1 MKKLKLQNL
10 DCANCALKIE
20 KTLNNMPELS
30 NVRLNFSTSTL
41 TFEQNIDKDLSD
53 LIEKEI
59 QKIEKEVIIV
69 KEESKNQ
76 KRFWQNLDKKL
87 LFITFL
93 SLFLTYI
100 SYNYIENRQIQITV
114 FLIAYIIVAWDVLY
128 KAFKNIIVGKV
139 FDEYF
144 LMSIA
149 TIGAIALFDF
159 VEAIAVMVFYQV
171 GEMFQRVAVNNS
183 RDSINAL
190 IDIKPEF
197 AFVKEGEAVVQK
209 TPQELK
215 LDDVILVKVGE
226 KVPVDAILLENSCSF
241 DTSAITGEFKPKTL
255 KQNEEVLS
263 GYINVSNAVYLKV
276 KSLYKDSTI
285 AKVIELIENASLK
298 KANAEKFITKFASV
312 YTPIVVVLA
321 LFLAFLPPLFIENAL
336 YSDWIERA
344 LVFLVISCPCA
355 LVISVPLSYFS
366 AIGAVSKKGVLVKGA
381 NYIEKLTEIKNFV
394 FDKTGTLTK
403 GVFEVTKVEAFD
415 MSKDELLRVVATVE
429 SFSTHPIAKAVV
441 KECKEELNLK
451 ELSFSEEF
459 SGLGIKAIV
468 NEKEILVGNRKL
480 LEKFGIKISQNLNE
494 SLNIVYI
501 SINSKFVGYIV
512 VSDVIKSEAKE
523 FLKELKKLNILKTYM
538 LTGDKKE
545 QALEVAKNIGI
556 DEVRYELLPQDK
568 LKIYENIKKDTN
580 QTTAFVGD
588 GINDAPTL
596 ANADIGFAMGGIGSD
611 LAIKSADVIVLNDN
625 LNSISDAIKIAK
637 KTKVI
642 FLFSVVVPPVAT
654 WPVTAVPFHDE
665 DVGASIF
672 CLLSLRMVNLFM
684 FAGWMNP
691 VIVLSPDTITSVMD
705 GVPAAY
711 AFACLSSTIISRAMA
726 LMFPAWIADP
736 HMFTC
741 SLM

>member
-1 MKKLKLQNL
+1 
-10 DCANCALKIE
+10 
-20 KTLNNMPELS
+20 
-30 NVRLNFSTSTL
+30 
-41 TFEQNIDKDLSD
+41 
-53 LIEKEI
+53 
-59 QKIEKEVIIV
+59 
-69 KEESKNQ
+69 
-76 KRFWQNLDKKL
+76 
-87 LFITFL
+87 
-93 SLFLTYI
+93 
-100 SYNYIENRQIQITV
+100 
-114 FLIAYIIVAWDVLY
+114 
-128 KAFKNIIVGKV
+128 
-139 FDEYF
+139 
-144 LMSIA
+144 MSIA

-159 VEAIAVMVFYQV
+159 VEAIAVMIFYQV

-480 LEKFGIKISQNLNE
+480 LEEFGIKISQNLNE
-494 SLNIVYI
+494 SLNIVYV

-642 FLFSVVVPPVAT
+642 VYQNIIFIMAVKIGFLFLGAG
-654 WPVTAVPFHDE
+654 AVIGMQEAIFA
-665 DVGASIF
+665 DVGVALIAIF
-672 CLLSLRMVNLFM
+672 NSMRILKK
-684 FAGWMNP
+684 
-691 VIVLSPDTITSVMD
+691 IKQKKQ
-705 GVPAAY
+705 
-711 AFACLSSTIISRAMA
+711 
-726 LMFPAWIADP
+726 
-736 HMFTC
+736 
-741 SLM
+741 

>member
-226 KVPVDAILLENSCSF
+226 KVPVDAI
-241 DTSAITGEFKPKTL
+241 KPKTL

-403 GVFEVTKVEAFD
+403 GVFEVTKIEAFD

-494 SLNIVYI
+494 SLNIVYV

-642 FLFSVVVPPVAT
+642 VYQNIIFIMAVKIGFLFLGAG
-654 WPVTAVPFHDE
+654 AVIGMQEAIFA
-665 DVGASIF
+665 DVGVALIAIF
-672 CLLSLRMVNLFM
+672 NSMRILKK
-684 FAGWMNP
+684 
-691 VIVLSPDTITSVMD
+691 IKQKKQ
-705 GVPAAY
+705 
-711 AFACLSSTIISRAMA
+711 
-726 LMFPAWIADP
+726 
-736 HMFTC
+736 
-741 SLM
+741 

>member
-69 KEESKNQ
+69 KKESKNQ

-114 FLIAYIIVAWDVLY
+114 FLIAYMIVAWDVLY

-197 AFVKEGEAVVQK
+197 AFVKEGETIVQK

-494 SLNIVYI
+494 SLNIVYV

-642 FLFSVVVPPVAT
+642 VYQNIIFIMAVKIGFLFLGAG
-654 WPVTAVPFHDE
+654 AVIGMQEAIFA
-665 DVGASIF
+665 DVGVALIAIF
-672 CLLSLRMVNLFM
+672 NSMRILKK
-684 FAGWMNP
+684 
-691 VIVLSPDTITSVMD
+691 IKQKKQ
-705 GVPAAY
+705 
-711 AFACLSSTIISRAMA
+711 
-726 LMFPAWIADP
+726 
-736 HMFTC
+736 
-741 SLM
+741 

>member
-1 MKKLKLQNL
+1 M
-10 DCANCALKIE
+10 
-20 KTLNNMPELS
+20 
-30 NVRLNFSTSTL
+30 
-41 TFEQNIDKDLSD
+41 
-53 LIEKEI
+53 
-59 QKIEKEVIIV
+59 
-69 KEESKNQ
+69 
-76 KRFWQNLDKKL
+76 
-87 LFITFL
+87 
-93 SLFLTYI
+93 
-100 SYNYIENRQIQITV
+100 
-114 FLIAYIIVAWDVLY
+114 IVAWDVLY

-197 AFVKEGEAVVQK
+197 AFVKEGETIVQK

-215 LDDVILVKVGE
+215 LDDTILVKVGE

-403 GVFEVTKVEAFD
+403 GVFEVTKIEAFD

-494 SLNIVYI
+494 SLNIVYV

-642 FLFSVVVPPVAT
+642 VYQNIIFIMAVKIGFLFLGAG
-654 WPVTAVPFHDE
+654 AVIGMQEAIFA
-665 DVGASIF
+665 DVGVALIAIF
-672 CLLSLRMVNLFM
+672 NSMRILKE
-684 FAGWMNP
+684 
-691 VIVLSPDTITSVMD
+691 IKK
-705 GVPAAY
+705 
-711 AFACLSSTIISRAMA
+711 
-726 LMFPAWIADP
+726 
-736 HMFTC
+736 
-741 SLM
+741 